1 VAARSIDSAFAVVA
15 QAWRFRV
22 AARPIA
28 AVFAVVVW
36 VRRVQ
41 GFRWG
46 EFHETCAGGSFL

>member
-28 AVFAVVVW
+28 AVFAVVAR
-36 VRRVQ
+36 VRRVR